1 MIYPDGGMTADEFE
15 SELFRKFGH
24 RIPKKPAADFDDPL
38 DALDPATVREL
49 LPDLLDTR
57 AKRRLH
63 PLIPEIRR
71 QEKSFNQIR
80 ELAGMTVGD
89 FLSAMAGSLSSL
101 VVSQFS
107 DATADIRKIARNVD
121 VRDYR
126 ANALPTLSMPEPPEV
141 VDDGG
146 LQQLRFKVV
155 EAQRSGKLRQFGGKV
170 RFSKSVWWSLGEEL
184 ATGIVDYASSV
195 FGAIETRLI
204 AETLEG
210 GTVTTVASSGL
221 GETGLNSAAEA
232 MREQLNSA
240 GQRSN
245 LAIGSIIVPSKLEM
259 TARKLRQ
266 DLGWSDLNIV
276 VNAWLSSDTSW
287 FALCNPAISAP
298 LLRLQMRGAGIPR
311 VCDNARESGPETGM
325 SFAVEHAVDFVLATA
340 PGLIKATA

>member
-1 MIYPDGGMTADEFE
+1 MTYPNGGMSAEEFE
-15 SELFRKFGH
+15 AELQRRFGY
-24 RIPKKPAADFDDPL
+24 RVPKKPADIDADPL

-57 AKRRLH
+57 AKRLLH

-71 QEKSFNQIR
+71 QDKSFHQIR

-89 FLSAMAGSLSSL
+89 FLSAMSGSLSTL

-141 VDDGG
+141 IEDGG
-146 LQQLRFKVV
+146 LQQLRFKVM

-170 RFSKSVWWSLGEEL
+170 RFSKAVWWSLGEEL

-195 FGAIETRLI
+195 FSAIETRLI
-204 AETLEG
+204 AEALEA
-210 GTVTTVASSGL
+210 GTVATVASSGL
-221 GETGLNSAAEA
+221 GETGLNNAAEA
-232 MREQLNSA
+232 MREQINSA

-245 LAIGSIIVPSKLEM
+245 LAINSIIVPSKLEM
-259 TARKLRQ
+259 SARKLRQ

-276 VNAWLSSDTSW
+276 VNSWLTSDTAW

-298 LLRLQMRGAGIPR
+298 LLRLQMRNGGIPR
-311 VCDNARESGPETGM
+311 VYDNARESGPETGM
-325 SFAVEHAVDFVLATA
+325 SFAVEHAVDFVLASA

>member
-49 LPDLLDTR
+49 LPDLLDPR

-245 LAIGSIIVPSKLEM
+245 LAIGSIIVPSKL
-259 TARKLRQ
+259 
-266 DLGWSDLNIV
+266 
-276 VNAWLSSDTSW
+276 
-287 FALCNPAISAP
+287 
-298 LLRLQMRGAGIPR
+298 
-311 VCDNARESGPETGM
+311 
-325 SFAVEHAVDFVLATA
+325 
-340 PGLIKATA
+340 